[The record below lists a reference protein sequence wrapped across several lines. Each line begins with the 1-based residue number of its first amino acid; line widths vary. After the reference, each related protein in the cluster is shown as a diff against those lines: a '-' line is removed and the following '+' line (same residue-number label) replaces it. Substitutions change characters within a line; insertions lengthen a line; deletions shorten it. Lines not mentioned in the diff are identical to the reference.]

1 MRIETCSVSG
11 APMYPGHGI
20 TFVRND
26 GKVFRFS
33 SKKARRLFERRVNPN
48 RLRWT
53 KAYRRKNGKELSVD
67 STFEFEKK
75 RNVPLKYDRE
85 LYAKTI
91 HAIKRVSEVQEQ
103 RQRAYYF
110 KRMVPSLKVR
120 KMQVAR
126 ELKTNIDLIYAPV
139 SAKRFAE
146 MQELKAN
153 QDVMMEN
160 EMKLQNTSSSKSKK
174 KKHQQDDD
182 VEIEDNE

>member
-1 MRIETCSVSG
+1 MRIDTCSVSG

-26 GKVFRFS
+26 GKVFKFS
-33 SKKARRLFERRVNPN
+33 SKKARKLFNRRVNPN

-67 STFEFEKK
+67 NTFEFEKK

-91 HAIKRVSEVQEQ
+91 HSMKRVSDIQEQ

-120 KMQVAR
+120 KMQVQR
-126 ELKTNIDLIYAPV
+126 ELNTNIDLIYAPV
-139 SAKRFAE
+139 AAKRAAE
-146 MQELKAN
+146 MAELKN
-153 QDVMMEN
+153 SHNMVDT
-160 EMKLQNTSSSKSKK
+160 EMKLQNTSSSKKK
-174 KKHQQDDD
+174 NKSNDED
-182 VEIEDNE
+182 VNIEDNE